1 MTDSSPK
8 GAEKSTPEA
17 DRPSVGSNES
27 LGVMTP
33 GGQLSVRTPDGFSV
47 VVRRLSY
54 RESCLLAGDVKNVTL
69 PSSDAADEPHSKA
82 DPDFGQARPSKD
94 APSHDGDQGLQAG
107 TPRVC
112 NDSHSME

>member
-33 GGQLSVRTPDGFSV
+33 GGQLSVRAPDGFSV
-47 VVRRLSY
+47 VRRLSY
-54 RESCLLAGDVKNVTL
+54 GDGCLFAGDITKVML
-69 PSSDAADEPHSKA
+69 PCSGAADEPHPKA
-82 DPDFGQARPSKD
+82 DPDCGQARPSKN